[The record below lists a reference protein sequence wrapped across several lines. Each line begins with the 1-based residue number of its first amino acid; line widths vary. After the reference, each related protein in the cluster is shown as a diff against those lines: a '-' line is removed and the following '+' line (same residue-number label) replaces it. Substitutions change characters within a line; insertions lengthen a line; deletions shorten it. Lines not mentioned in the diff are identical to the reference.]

1 MSQKIPHGSILE
13 KRYQIDRALGRGG
26 FGQAYLAI
34 DLNRYNEPC
43 VLKEFAPDIEPQ
55 YWKKARELF
64 DRECSQLYRLNH
76 DQIPRFK
83 EIFQTKFDGE
93 LYAFL
98 VQDYVKGLNYH
109 TIVHKYGLLNEG
121 QAICFLQQILPVLSY
136 IHDKN
141 LIHRDVSPDN
151 IICRISDQKPVL
163 IDFGL
168 VKEVSTKYTQVAITP
183 AGKPGF
189 APPEQM
195 SGHAASPSCD
205 LYALAATVLYLL
217 TGRYSADFYTPR
229 SGEWNLDGIN
239 ISIGLKQILIKMLAH
254 RPIDRYQ
261 TVAEVNRAIA
271 ALPPMIAARIP
282 IDPNDL
288 DDISINPPKQ
298 NRSITSSILEMFRKA
313 DRWAR
318 VKSDFAKPL
327 QYVGGGTL
335 ALLVL
340 ILTLNWAI
348 KGISGVFAGG
358 SPSPQ
363 PSSTP
368 TPTVT
373 VSPTANSCTNIGDRL
388 KAAKKSNRDV
398 DKVFYRKYPDR
409 RQLNPKNDTDR
420 QLIDEWCQIAEKL
433 AKQ

>member
-1 MSQKIPHGSILE
+1 MSQKIHHGSILE

-34 DLNRYNEPC
+34 NLNRYNEPC

-55 YWKKARELF
+55 YWKKAKELF
-64 DRECSQLYRLNH
+64 ERECSQLYRLNH
-76 DQIPRFK
+76 DQIPRFR
-83 EIFQTKFDGE
+83 EILKTKFDRE
-93 LYAFL
+93 LYVFL
-98 VQDYVKGLNYH
+98 VQDYVRGLDYH
-109 TIVHKYGLLNEG
+109 TIIQKYGLLNEG

-136 IHDKN
+136 IHNNN
-141 LIHRDVSPDN
+141 LIHRDISPDN

-168 VKEVSTKYTQVAITP
+168 VKEVSTKYTQIATP

-195 SGHAASPSCD
+195 SGHAVSPSCD
-205 LYALAATVLYLL
+205 LYALGATVLYLL
-217 TGRYSADFYTPR
+217 TGRYSADFYTHR

-239 ISIGLKQILIKMLAH
+239 ISIGLKQILIKMLSH

-261 TVAEVNRAIA
+261 TVAEVSRAIA
-271 ALPPMIAARIP
+271 VLTTMVAVRIP
-282 IDPNDL
+282 IDPKDL
-288 DDISINPPKQ
+288 DDISVSPPKR
-298 NRSITSSILEMFRKA
+298 NHSFTSSILQMFHKA

-318 VKSDFAKPL
+318 IKSDFAKPL

-335 ALLVL
+335 ALLLL

-348 KGISGVFAGG
+348 KGIGGVFAGG

-363 PSSTP
+363 PISTP
-368 TPTVT
+368 TPTVA
-373 VSPTANSCTNIGDRL
+373 TATNSCTNIGDRL
-388 KAAKKSNRDV
+388 KDAKKSTQDV
-398 DKVFYRKYPDR
+398 DKAFYRKYPGHKNK
-409 RQLNPKNDTDR
+409 QLNPKNDTDR
-420 QLIDEWCQIAEKL
+420 QLIDEWCQIAEQL